1 MTSFAG
7 ATGVLGGTF
16 DPVHLG
22 HIAVALQC
30 RERLE
35 LAEVRLIPSF
45 LPPHRE
51 PPLAPPE
58 DRLAMAAL
66 ATREEPGLLADD
78 VEVRRGGTSY
88 MVDTLRQLRAT
99 GLRRLVLLLGYD
111 AAVDL
116 GSWDRAEDLPALA
129 EVVVFNRSGSARD
142 NVEGVLPVGTTVVE
156 VEVESPEISATD
168 VRERLAAGLDASA
181 MLPPPVL
188 AYIRQ
193 RGLYGAGR

>member
-16 DPVHLG
+16 DPVHFG

-30 RERLE
+30 REKLE

-51 PPLAPPE
+51 PPLAPAE
-58 DRLAMAAL
+58 DRLAMTAL
-66 ATREEPGLLADD
+66 AMQGAPGLVVDD

-88 MVDTLRQLRAT
+88 TVDTLRALRAA
-99 GLRRLVLLLGYD
+99 GLGPLVLLLGYD
-111 AAVDL
+111 AAADL
-116 GSWDRAEDLPALA
+116 GSWDRAAEIPALA
-129 EVVVFNRSGSARD
+129 EVVVFNRTGT
-142 NVEGVLPVGTTVVE
+142 VGGLLTGVLPRGTTV

-168 VRERLAAGLDASA
+168 VRDRLAAGLDASA
-181 MLPPPVL
+181 MLAAPVL
-188 AYIRQ
+188 AYIHA
-193 RGLYGAGR
+193 RGLYSADK